1 MSAAEKYLIGN
12 WKSNKNSTDVAGFL
26 KIFAH
31 KCKNIKKIPLKIPKI
46 VICPSYIHLP
56 LSRDLIK
63 KYNLPVE
70 LGAQNISP
78 YGEGAFTGEVSAS
91 QLKEYVRYVIIGHSE
106 RRSNFAENEKILA
119 DKAKNALTNGL
130 KVIYCVPD
138 SKIPVPDGVAVI
150 AYEPVFAIGTGKPD
164 TPENA
169 NRTIGVIKKNYI
181 NTPVIYGGSVTS
193 ENIKSFME
201 KEYIDGVL
209 PGKSS
214 LDPIS
219 FYKMLINAAG

>member
-1 MSAAEKYLIGN
+1 MSATEKYLIGN

-31 KCKNIKKIPLKIPKI
+31 KFKNIKKIPLKIPKI

-130 KVIYCVPD
+130 
-138 SKIPVPDGVAVI
+138 
-150 AYEPVFAIGTGKPD
+150 
-164 TPENA
+164 
-169 NRTIGVIKKNYI
+169 
-181 NTPVIYGGSVTS
+181 
-193 ENIKSFME
+193 
-201 KEYIDGVL
+201 
-209 PGKSS
+209 
-214 LDPIS
+214 
-219 FYKMLINAAG
+219 